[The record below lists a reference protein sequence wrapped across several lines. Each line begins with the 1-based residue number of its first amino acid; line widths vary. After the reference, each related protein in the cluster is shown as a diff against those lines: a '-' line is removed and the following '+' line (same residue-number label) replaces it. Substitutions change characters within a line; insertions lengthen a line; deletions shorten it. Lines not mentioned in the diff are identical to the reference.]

1 MAAQLDERVESLRAD
16 VLEAMGL
23 VRRSLEES
31 VRSLDDRDVD
41 LANEVLKRER
51 QVNELEA
58 RVDSACLEMLG
69 EGVEGGRLRMIAATF
84 KLITDVERI
93 GDYSVAIAEVT
104 LAVANKPVTTASL
117 DLTKMADRALHML
130 DSCIAAYREKSPIDM
145 ESVFKEDSEIDRLYE
160 EVFIGSVS
168 SVLHEPRLI
177 TNIMYVTVAARALE
191 RIGDHITNIAEDISY
206 IETGKLVRRD
216 EAVYVPA
223 FP

>member
-1 MAAQLDERVESLRAD
+1 MAAQDERIESLRAD
-16 VLEAMGL
+16 VLEIMGL
-23 VRRSLEES
+23 VRQSLEES

-51 QVNELEA
+51 QVNELET
-58 RVDSACLEMLG
+58 RVDNACLEMLG
-69 EGVEGGRLRMIAATF
+69 EGVEGRRLRVIAATF

-104 LAVANKPVTTASL
+104 LAVANKPVTTTSL
-117 DLTKMADRALHML
+117 DLTKMAGRALHML
-130 DSCIAAYREKSPIDM
+130 DSCIAAYMEKSSIDM
-145 ESVFKEDSEIDRLYE
+145 DGIFREDGEIDRLYE
-160 EVFIGSVS
+160 EVFISSIS
-168 SVLHEPRLI
+168 SVLGEPKLI
-177 TNIMYVTVAARALE
+177 TNVMYMTVAARALE

-206 IETGKLVRRD
+206 METGRLVRRD